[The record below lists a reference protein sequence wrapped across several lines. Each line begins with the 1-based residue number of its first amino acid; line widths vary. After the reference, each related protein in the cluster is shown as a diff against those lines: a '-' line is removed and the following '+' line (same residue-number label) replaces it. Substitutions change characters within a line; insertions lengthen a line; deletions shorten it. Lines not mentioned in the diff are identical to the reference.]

1 MNKQQEPRLR
11 FKGFTGEWED
21 KKLGELILYLKGF
34 AFKTEN
40 YKDSG
45 IRIIRGLDLS
55 AHSIKNNT
63 DSVFIAISEYTKYQD
78 WEIQENDI
86 IVTTVGSKPHL
97 IDSAVGRAIFVDKE
111 KIGLLNQNLLILR
124 NIEKETNS
132 FIYANLLTQKF
143 HKHIESYSAR
153 KCKPI

>member
-63 DSVFIAISEYTKYQD
+63 DSVIYCYFRIYKISRLGNT
-78 WEIQENDI
+78 
-86 IVTTVGSKPHL
+86 
-97 IDSAVGRAIFVDKE
+97 
-111 KIGLLNQNLLILR
+111 
-124 NIEKETNS
+124 
-132 FIYANLLTQKF
+132 
-143 HKHIESYSAR
+143 R
-153 KCKPI
+153 K

>member
-111 KIGLLNQNLLILR
+111 KNRIIKSKF
-124 NIEKETNS
+124 INS
-132 FIYANLLTQKF
+132 KKY
-143 HKHIESYSAR
+143 R
-153 KCKPI
+153 KRDK